1 MDCVIGTTFTVY
13 ELLDSEGST
22 LYVGCSKNVQRRL
35 AEHKNEKPWW
45 TEVSQVNTRAFE
57 RLIDARKEEQRLMNS
72 KQPPHNG
79 ARSTPY
85 QHKANNYIGSSLKR
99 VREDKLLTQ
108 QEVADAAGI
117 GLSSIVRI
125 ENDKTEPRFSTIR
138 KIAAALEVEP
148 RELTGRG

>member
-1 MDCVIGTTFTVY
+1 MTTLSDVHIGAN
-13 ELLDSEGST
+13 L
-22 LYVGCSKNVQRRL
+22 
-35 AEHKNEKPWW
+35 
-45 TEVSQVNTRAFE
+45 
-57 RLIDARKEEQRLMNS
+57 RK
-72 KQPPHNG
+72 
-79 ARSTPY
+79 
-85 QHKANNYIGSSLKR
+85 

>member
-1 MDCVIGTTFTVY
+1 MTTLSDVHIGAN
-13 ELLDSEGST
+13 L
-22 LYVGCSKNVQRRL
+22 
-35 AEHKNEKPWW
+35 
-45 TEVSQVNTRAFE
+45 
-57 RLIDARKEEQRLMNS
+57 RK
-72 KQPPHNG
+72 
-79 ARSTPY
+79 
-85 QHKANNYIGSSLKR
+85 

-125 ENDKTEPRFSTIR
+125 ENDKTEPRFSTSR